1 MIMSIPTLYHY
12 TSLKNFFDIFEKSL
26 IYENNIIPTHIVLWG
41 TNCFHLNDKL
51 EYKHFINL
59 LSNYSKSNKQPLGEN
74 HLKILWSILKSA
86 KIGIVSL
93 SENNDSLP
101 MWTSYGSNGNGISLG
116 FDFCKTNFDE
126 EMLMEL
132 SQNEQEQNNFDDE
145 YCSKSKC
152 PLKKCPMYCN
162 CKECNAQNF
171 DKNIDLKDCNVKRVK
186 YLDSFANNEELY
198 NTLYTTMESITNP
211 VSEFFD
217 VKIKYLLDSE
227 AVWVKHPSFG
237 YEKEWR
243 IVSPIYPQSQC
254 YRLSSNNSFIPYVP
268 IKIPINC
275 LKRIVLGPCLDDSR
289 LYDVKD
295 YLKSK
300 MINIEDICFSQS
312 NVPLQNI

>member
-1 MIMSIPTLYHY
+1 MITSIPTLYHY

-26 IYENNIIPTHIVLWG
+26 IYENNILPTHIVLWG

-51 EYKHFINL
+51 EYKHFVNLFIN
-59 LSNYSKSNKQPLGEN
+59 YFEDKRQPLGEKRLN
-74 HLKILWSILKSA
+74 LLWSTLKSV
-86 KIGIVSL
+86 KLGIVSL

-116 FDFCKTNFDE
+116 FDFYKTNFAKE
-126 EMLMEL
+126 ILLGL
-132 SQNEQEQNNFDDE
+132 SQNEQEQNDFDDE

-152 PLKKCPMYCN
+152 PLKNCPS
-162 CKECNAQNF
+162 KECNALNF
-171 DKNIDLKDCNVKRVK
+171 DKNIDLKDCKVKRIK
-186 YLDSFANNEELY
+186 YLDSLANIEELY
-198 NTLYTTMESITNP
+198 NTLYQIMESITNP

-217 VKIKYLLDSE
+217 VKIKFLMDSE
-227 AVWVKHPSFG
+227 AVWVKHPSFE

-254 YRLSSNNSFIPYVP
+254 YRLTSSNTFVPYVP

-275 LKRIVLGPCLDDSR
+275 LKRITLGPGLDSSR
-289 LYDVKD
+289 LYDVID

-300 MINIEDICFSQS
+300 MINIKDIRFRQS